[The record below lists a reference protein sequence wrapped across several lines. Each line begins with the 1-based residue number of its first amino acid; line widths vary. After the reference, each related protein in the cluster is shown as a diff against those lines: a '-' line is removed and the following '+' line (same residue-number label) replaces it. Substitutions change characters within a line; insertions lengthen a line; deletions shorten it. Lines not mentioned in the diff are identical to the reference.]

1 MLAPPPDLRDTRR
14 ILKLLRQ
21 IDAMS
26 ASRDREQMTLRLIMA
41 VRDVLNASGVQLFA
55 VTASPNGPVGALVAE
70 ADSAGERLCLE
81 EDAQPPRPLLDDP
94 LLATAIRASGLAHE
108 DQSAAGHR
116 FAFAIGKDGIPHA
129 LLIAVCAH
137 PIDARLRQAASH
149 VAHFY
154 QNQLDLL
161 DYAELDT
168 LTKLLNRKTFDEN
181 FDRFVTRAGRSV
193 GVPQDRRSECEGE
206 ERPSWLAVVDIDH
219 FKHINDRFG
228 HLFGDEVLL
237 RIAEL
242 MKKSFRQCDK
252 LFRFGGEEFVVL
264 LRNVSARDAK
274 DIFDRF
280 RSAIEG
286 HDFPQL
292 GGVTA
297 SVGYTRIDPSKPPAE
312 ILGHADEALYYSK
325 EHGRNQVQ
333 CYETLLADGRMAFG
347 RQGDSST
354 LQAAIDLLFGSDS
367 PIPKGAGPR

>member
-1 MLAPPPDLRDTRR
+1 
-14 ILKLLRQ
+14 
-21 IDAMS
+21 
-26 ASRDREQMTLRLIMA
+26 MTLRLVMA
-41 VRDVLNASGVQLFA
+41 VRDVLDASEVLLFA
-55 VTASPNGPVGALVAE
+55 VTASPTGPVGALVAE
-70 ADSAGERLCLE
+70 TDSTCEKLRLEDEADS
-81 EDAQPPRPLLDDP
+81 PRPLLDDP
-94 LLATAIRASGLAHE
+94 LLAAALRTIGCAHE
-108 DQSAAGHR
+108 DHTAAGHR
-116 FAFAIGKDGIPHA
+116 FAFAIGKDGNAHA
-129 LLIAVCAH
+129 LLLAVCRN
-137 PIDARLRQAASH
+137 PIDARIRQAASH

-154 QNQLDLL
+154 QNQLNLL

-181 FDRFVTRAGRSV
+181 FDRFITRAGRSI

-219 FKHINDRFG
+219 FKRINDRFG

-237 RIAEL
+237 RVAEL

-264 LRNVSARDAK
+264 LRNVSARDAN

-280 RSAIEG
+280 RAGIES

-292 GGVTA
+292 GRVTA
-297 SVGYTRIDPSKPPAE
+297 SVGYTRIDPAKPPAE

-325 EHGRNQVQ
+325 EHGRNQVR
-333 CYETLLADGRMAFG
+333 CYEVLRAEGLLSLD

-354 LQAAIDLLFGSDS
+354 LQAAVDLLFGSDD
-367 PIPKGAGPR
+367 PIPSEPGTH